1 MIKEKSSYADDLPV
15 NIRIAE
21 IEEYP
26 LHFHQDVEFVYVL
39 KGEVN
44 VKCGYF
50 TYRITEGNVFTING
64 REVHGIYRTD
74 RSNITALVQ
83 IDNYYF
89 SHYFNRLSGSCFRTF
104 TSDTDD
110 ERMDALRLFFAKL
123 LMESIKREPG
133 HKSQIIDLV
142 IQLLG
147 YLNEYFHYFSF
158 ENKVVVNARNDNP
171 VFVERLGR
179 IISFIYENHAKKLTL
194 EDLSELE
201 HLSTYYLSHLIAEVT
216 GMNFREFLCFA
227 RVEFSEMAL
236 LDTDKKINTIA
247 QEVGFSATSYYIKY
261 FKKWFGMTPDEYRT
275 KFGRD
280 TKAPNIPA
288 KLAAADP
295 GAVSRILRRCLEEQ
309 PNQSGEFGPKG
320 NFHLDLQVDCQ
331 AAPLGI
337 LHPAVI
343 PRCSGSILNNKF
355 DEVLVSAR
363 ALGISEIIVVDG
375 QINEDL
381 VERLGKAG
389 ILARHSQPPASG
401 HTQVYGLDSIAAAPY
416 ILKQGLNP
424 GHREISVNSL
434 IDNDEDPSL
443 LKGCDGILTSGL
455 VPKPSYFAYQ
465 MLGQMHGELI
475 HWGKYHAVVR
485 RSEIQMNTKGS
496 DAKSSYCI
504 VCYHHDEETENL
516 CKRPSS
522 IEETL
527 DRINRY
533 TGSLDIGIRL
543 NDIYGTH
550 RIMIYRLG
558 HTGSLLDLM
567 VKNGISRAV
576 SKEENQL
583 LTWSASPKADISTE
597 TLTGSMFLSVS
608 LKGPEA
614 QCITITPV
622 QSDPANQDG
631 WK

>member
-39 KGEVN
+39 KGEIN

-50 TYRITEGNVFTING
+50 TYRINEGNVFTING

-74 RSNITALVQ
+74 QPNITALIQ
-83 IDNYYF
+83 IDNYFF

-104 TSDTDD
+104 TSDKDD
-110 ERMDALRLFFAKL
+110 DRMEALRIFFAKL

-133 HKSQIIDLV
+133 HKSQIINLV

-179 IISFIYENHAKKLTL
+179 IISYIYENHAKKLTL
-194 EDLSELE
+194 ENLSELE

-236 LDTDKKINTIA
+236 LDTDKKINAIA

-261 FKKWFGMTPDEYRT
+261 FKKWFGMTPSEYRN

-309 PNQSGEFGPKG
+309 PTQIGEVRSADS
-320 NFHLDLQVDCQ
+320 FHLDLQVDCE
-331 AAPLGI
+331 AAPLGM
-337 LHPAVI
+337 LQPAVV
-343 PRCSGSILNNKF
+343 PRCSGPILNRRF
-355 DEVLVSAR
+355 DEVLASAR
-363 ALGISEIIVVDG
+363 ELGISEIIIVDS
-375 QINEDL
+375 QRNE
-381 VERLGKAG
+381 ERIGRLEKAG
-389 ILARHSQPPASG
+389 IRARHELPAASDR
-401 HTQVYGLDSIAAAPY
+401 TQIFGLDSIAAAPFL
-416 ILKQGLNP
+416 LKQGLNP
-424 GHREISVNSL
+424 GCREISINSL
-434 IDNDEDPSL
+434 IDADDDPSL
-443 LKGCDGILTSGL
+443 LKGCDGIFTSEL
-455 VPKPSYFAYQ
+455 LPKPSFFAYK
-465 MLGQMHGELI
+465 MLGQMQGELI

-485 RSEIQMNTKGS
+485 RKENGGNTK
-496 DAKSSYCI
+496 DCETKSSFCI
-504 VCYHHDEETENL
+504 VCYNHNEESENL
-516 CKRPSS
+516 CRRPSS

-527 DRINRY
+527 DRIGSFN
-533 TGSLDIGIRL
+533 GSLDIGIRL
-543 NDIYGTH
+543 SGIFGAH
-550 RIMIYRLG
+550 RIMIYRLS
-558 HTGSLLDLM
+558 HTGSLMDHM
-567 VKNGISRAV
+567 VRNGISRSAD
-576 SKEENQL
+576 KEENQL
-583 LTWSASPKADISTE
+583 LTWSATPKTDISTE
-597 TLTGSMFLSVS
+597 ILTGSMFLSIS

-614 QCITITPV
+614 QCIIITPV
-622 QSDPANQDG
+622 
-631 WK
+631 